1 MEIFKYIL
9 PAFIVMMTAYL
20 LFDKMMSNE
29 EKKRKHEQTGNS
41 ANTIVSI
48 RLRAYERI
56 MLLLER
62 TNPGSMLVHL
72 IKPGMNNIELQTK
85 LLEHIRLE
93 FEHNFSQQIYVS
105 DTLWKAVSITREN
118 LTKLINATASKF
130 APDEPATKLAES
142 IIRIYAESETNP
154 TEVAISILKEETR
167 NQFFTRE

>member
-20 LFDKMMSNE
+20 LFDKMLSNE
-29 EKKRKHEQTGNS
+29 DKRRKHEQKAGTD
-41 ANTIVSI
+41 NTIVSI

-62 TNPGSMLVHL
+62 TNPSSMLVHL
-72 IKPGMNNIELQTK
+72 IKPGMTVIELQTK

-105 DTLWKAVSITREN
+105 ESLWKAVSITREN
-118 LTKLINATASKF
+118 LTKLINATASQFK
-130 APDEPATKLAES
+130 PDDTATILAES
-142 IIRIYAESETNP
+142 LIRIYAESANNP
-154 TEVAISILKEETR
+154 TELAIAMLKQETR
-167 NQFFTRE
+167 NHFFNQE